1 MEREPII
8 YVSLIFVWLQVL
20 FSMSAILVS
29 LICLQHSQAAS
40 DCCKKHLN
48 YYSHNKHLCLTVE
61 GPAAAVGC
69 EQHEEASGAPRA
81 SPAAP
86 QCPRGP
92 RGCAGTSQGRS
103 GATEEEQDTEDTVA
117 SLALGRGC

>member
-29 LICLQHSQAAS
+29 LICLQHSQADS

-61 GPAAAVGC
+61 GLAAAVGC
-69 EQHEEASGAPRA
+69 EQQDAGVRCPPSIACSPTAPMGTKRLCWHRA
-81 SPAAP
+81 GMF
-86 QCPRGP
+86 RY
-92 RGCAGTSQGRS
+92 R
-103 GATEEEQDTEDTVA
+103 
-117 SLALGRGC
+117 